1 MQQNLQQHK
10 SRSHHPHITKRYTGG
25 ERIGA
30 TVIGRWTQHVAYAA
44 FTIRWKPPSIVK
56 HDAGVPCV
64 LSAIAFLYLPL
75 LFFVCHCSFL
85 PTFACSSVY
94 PTRKASGI
102 RTTLCLCSFAGL
114 TSITLCTA
122 RSVIRS
128 KVGMLAK

>member
-44 FTIRWKPPSIVK
+44 FTIRWKHPSIVK

-85 PTFACSSVY
+85 PTFACSSVDSDNALSVQLCWTDIHHALHSPQRY
-94 PTRKASGI
+94 PLQSRN
-102 RTTLCLCSFAGL
+102 AG
-114 TSITLCTA
+114 
-122 RSVIRS
+122 
-128 KVGMLAK
+128 KVGMGNFF